1 MVIRNPEDL
10 TAAVIKVM
18 AQTTDARQRE
28 IMTSLIIHLHGFIK
42 DVKMTEDEFRS
53 STAILAR
60 LGQQTTDTHNE
71 VVLMAGSLGV
81 SSLVCLLNNGTDES
95 ETTHN
100 LLGPFWRM
108 HSPRVENGGSL
119 LRGPTEGT
127 PMHVNARVIDTAG
140 DPVADAVVD
149 IWHCAP
155 TGFYENQLEARSGQ
169 YGDPQVDMNL
179 RGKFTTDANG
189 EFSFWSVKPVGYP
202 IPVDGVVGQL
212 LAAQNRHPMRPAHI
226 HALAFKEGYKT
237 LISQVYSDDDVN
249 LATDVQ
255 FGVTKALTGR
265 FKQHLEPPAEPPRD
279 RPAINGLWCSLNFT
293 FKMQVGV
300 ASLPRPP
307 IK

>member
-10 TAAVIKVM
+10 TNAVLKVM
-18 AQTTDARQRE
+18 AQTKDARQRE
-28 IMTSLIIHLHGFIK
+28 IMTSLVTHLHSFIK

-53 STAILAR
+53 SSAVLAR

-108 HSPRVENGGSL
+108 HSPEVKNGGSL
-119 LRGPTEGT
+119 VRGPTDGT
-127 PMHVNARVIDTAG
+127 PMHVSARVIDSSG
-140 DPVADAVVD
+140 DSIEGAVVD
-149 IWHCAP
+149 VWHCAP
-155 TGFYENQLEARSGQ
+155 TGFYENQVEARSGQ
-169 YGDPQVDMNL
+169 FGEAQVDMNL
-179 RGKFTTDANG
+179 RGKFLTDANG
-189 EFSFWSVKPVGYP
+189 EFNFWSVKPVGYP
-202 IPVDGVVGQL
+202 IPINGVVGEL

-249 LATDVQ
+249 LDTDVQ
-255 FGVTKALTGR
+255 FGVTKALTGH
-265 FKQHLEPPAEPPRD
+265 FKQHAVPPAD
-279 RPAINGLWCSLNFT
+279 RPTLNGPWCSLNFT
-293 FKMQVGV
+293 FKMQAGV